1 MNDYGAHSAANFRA
15 NAASTSTVRPDL
27 RERAARLLM
36 VAAPLAQLELEDALI
51 VIDAMEPAFVRAGLI
66 LMEQDEANDTDY
78 MALVLE
84 GEVRAESGT
93 GVTGEEIVV
102 SVIGPGSL
110 IGEMGLLDGAPR
122 SATCT
127 ALTDLKLAT
136 LSREALMTLIDGHPT
151 VSARLLLA
159 ISKGLSDRLRD
170 SNRRLRLLM
179 QVTRAVQLEL
189 NAAHSINMRLL
200 VPGSAA
206 VRPIEGA

>member
-1 MNDYGAHSAANFRA
+1 MNNS
-15 NAASTSTVRPDL
+15 VVKPDL

-36 VAAPLAQLELEDALI
+36 LAAPLAQLELDDALI

-136 LSREALMTLIDGHPT
+136 LSREALMSLIDSYPT
-151 VSARLLLA
+151 VAARLLLA

-189 NAAHSINMRLL
+189 NAAHSINLKLL
-200 VPGSAA
+200 VPAVAAA
-206 VRPIEGA
+206 VAMPIESA

>member
-1 MNDYGAHSAANFRA
+1 MNNS
-15 NAASTSTVRPDL
+15 VVKPDL

-36 VAAPLAQLELEDALI
+36 LAAPLAQLELDDALI

-136 LSREALMTLIDGHPT
+136 LSREALMSLIDSYPT
-151 VSARLLLA
+151 VAARLLLA

-189 NAAHSINMRLL
+189 NAAHSINMKLL
-200 VPGSAA
+200 VPAVAAA
-206 VRPIEGA
+206 VAMPIESA

>member
-1 MNDYGAHSAANFRA
+1 MTQSI
-15 NAASTSTVRPDL
+15 VRPDL

-36 VAAPLAQLELEDALI
+36 LAAPLAQLELEDALI

-136 LSREALMTLIDGHPT
+136 LSREALMSLIDSHPT
-151 VSARLLLA
+151 VASRLLLA

-189 NAAHSINMRLL
+189 NAAHSINMKLL
-200 VPGSAA
+200 VPGDKAMA
-206 VRPIEGA
+206 RPTEGV

>member
-1 MNDYGAHSAANFRA
+1 MNNS
-15 NAASTSTVRPDL
+15 VVQPDL
-27 RERAARLLM
+27 RERAARMLM
-36 VAAPLAQLELEDALI
+36 LAAPLAQLELDDALI
-51 VIDAMEPAFVRAGLI
+51 VIDAMEPAFVRSGLI

-93 GVTGEEIVV
+93 GVSGEEIVV

-136 LSREALMTLIDGHPT
+136 LSREALMALIDSYPK
-151 VSARLLLA
+151 VAARLLLA

-189 NAAHSINMRLL
+189 NAAHSINMKLL
-200 VPGSAA
+200 VPATTVVAA
-206 VRPIEGA
+206 ASRPTEGA

>member
-1 MNDYGAHSAANFRA
+1 MTPSV
-15 NAASTSTVRPDL
+15 VRPDL
-27 RERAARLLM
+27 RERAARLL
-36 VAAPLAQLELEDALI
+36 VLAAPLAQLAFEDALI

-136 LSREALMTLIDGHPT
+136 LSREALMSLIDRHPD
-151 VSARLLLA
+151 VASRLLLA
-159 ISKGLSDRLRD
+159 ISKGLADRLRD

-189 NAAHSINMRLL
+189 NAAHSINTTLL
-200 VPGSAA
+200 VPAADTSA
-206 VRPIEGA
+206 RPAEGA

>member
-1 MNDYGAHSAANFRA
+1 MTPSV
-15 NAASTSTVRPDL
+15 VRPDL
-27 RERAARLLM
+27 RERAARLL
-36 VAAPLAQLELEDALI
+36 VLAAPLAQLAFEDALI

-136 LSREALMTLIDGHPT
+136 LSREALMSLIDRHPD
-151 VSARLLLA
+151 VASRLLLA
-159 ISKGLSDRLRD
+159 ISKGLADRLRD

-189 NAAHSINMRLL
+189 NAAHSINTTLL
-200 VPGSAA
+200 VPAADTSA
-206 VRPIEGA
+206 RPTEGA

>member
-1 MNDYGAHSAANFRA
+1 MNNS
-15 NAASTSTVRPDL
+15 VVQPDL

-36 VAAPLAQLELEDALI
+36 LAAPLAQLELDDALI
-51 VIDAMEPAFVRAGLI
+51 VIDAMEPAFVRSGLI

-93 GVTGEEIVV
+93 GVSGEEIVV

-136 LSREALMTLIDGHPT
+136 LSREALMALIDSYPK
-151 VSARLLLA
+151 VAARLLLA

-189 NAAHSINMRLL
+189 NAAHSINMKLL
-200 VPGSAA
+200 VPATTVVAA
-206 VRPIEGA
+206 ASRPTEGA

>member
-1 MNDYGAHSAANFRA
+1 MNNS
-15 NAASTSTVRPDL
+15 VVKPDL

-36 VAAPLAQLELEDALI
+36 LAAPLAQLALDDALI

-136 LSREALMTLIDGHPT
+136 LSREALMSLIDSYPT
-151 VSARLLLA
+151 VAARLLLA

-189 NAAHSINMRLL
+189 NAAHSINMKLL
-200 VPGSAA
+200 VPAVAAA
-206 VRPIEGA
+206 VAMPIESA

>member
-1 MNDYGAHSAANFRA
+1 MNNS
-15 NAASTSTVRPDL
+15 VVQPDL

-36 VAAPLAQLELEDALI
+36 LAAPLAQLELDDALI
-51 VIDAMEPAFVRAGLI
+51 VIDAMEPAFVRSGLI

-93 GVTGEEIVV
+93 GVSGEEIVV

-136 LSREALMTLIDGHPT
+136 LSREALMSLIDSYPT
-151 VSARLLLA
+151 VAARLLLA

-189 NAAHSINMRLL
+189 NAAHSINMKLL
-200 VPGSAA
+200 VPAVAAA
-206 VRPIEGA
+206 VAMPIESA

>member
-1 MNDYGAHSAANFRA
+1 MTPSGK
-15 NAASTSTVRPDL
+15 RPDL

-36 VAAPLAQLELEDALI
+36 LAAPLAQLALADALI
-51 VIDAMEPAFVRAGLI
+51 VIDVMEPAFVRAGLI

-136 LSREALMTLIDGHPT
+136 LSREALMMLIDQHPD
-151 VSARLLLA
+151 VASRLLLA

-189 NAAHSINMRLL
+189 NAAHSINMKLL
-200 VPGSAA
+200 VPASQAA
-206 VRPIEGA
+206 AIPTEGV

>member
-1 MNDYGAHSAANFRA
+1 MNSSA
-15 NAASTSTVRPDL
+15 VRPDL

-36 VAAPLAQLELEDALI
+36 LAAPLAQLELEDALI

-66 LMEQDEANDTDY
+66 LMEQDEADDTDY

-136 LSREALMTLIDGHPT
+136 LSRVALMSLIDSHPA
-151 VSARLLLA
+151 VAARLLLA
-159 ISKGLSDRLRD
+159 ISKGLADRLRD

-189 NAAHSINMRLL
+189 NAAHSINMKLL
-200 VPGSAA
+200 VPAASSATA
-206 VRPIEGA
+206 NTASAMTRPTEGA

>member
-1 MNDYGAHSAANFRA
+1 MNNS
-15 NAASTSTVRPDL
+15 VVKPDL

-36 VAAPLAQLELEDALI
+36 LAAPLAQLALDDALI

-136 LSREALMTLIDGHPT
+136 LSREALMSLIDSYPT
-151 VSARLLLA
+151 VAARLLLA

-189 NAAHSINMRLL
+189 NAAHSINLKLL
-200 VPGSAA
+200 VPAVAAA
-206 VRPIEGA
+206 VAMPIESA